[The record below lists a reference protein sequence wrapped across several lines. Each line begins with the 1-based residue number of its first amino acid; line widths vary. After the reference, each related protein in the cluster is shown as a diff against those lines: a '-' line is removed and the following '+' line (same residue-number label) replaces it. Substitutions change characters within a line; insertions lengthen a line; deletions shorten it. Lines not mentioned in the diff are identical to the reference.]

1 MNTYSMKVPQ
11 EISNRVISLFLE
23 GKSKAEIVKLSR
35 LSEDQVDN
43 VLSGLDSPEYQKTVI
58 YLLAVKYGKDAR
70 DMKEYADILIAIKTL
85 AQHGVLLND
94 SVRFITNV
102 AGFLKTTH
110 LDSDMLVS
118 TLNVY
123 HKFTRSMDIKTYQ
136 ELQRRKVQLLYSLQS
151 LWDDEREL
159 KARYELLA
167 KGSVRKDH

>member
-1 MNTYSMKVPQ
+1 MKVPQ

-23 GKSKAEIVKLSR
+23 GKSKAEIVKLSW

-43 VLSGLDSPEYQKTVI
+43 VLSGLDSPEYQKTVV

-102 AGFLKTTH
+102 P
-110 LDSDMLVS
+110 
-118 TLNVY
+118 
-123 HKFTRSMDIKTYQ
+123 
-136 ELQRRKVQLLYSLQS
+136 
-151 LWDDEREL
+151 
-159 KARYELLA
+159 
-167 KGSVRKDH
+167 